1 VCKCQSAL
9 FGLVCIYRVHVPC
22 VVCVLKTFTEEVLT
36 HRTDLHNIT
45 TYAKKFSE
53 FAKVTVLSYLTCFD
67 IYLCFKFCWWIHKY
81 FVLFWQPVGCIT
93 RLMQLTFPGVAKEG
107 INCHAMKLS
116 VVHGIC
122 RMLPA
127 KRLWYK
133 YISASKF
140 EALLQWLTV
149 WSSLNPSWFFFTIC
163 FVSLNFVQSKST
175 FIINR
180 GT

>member
-127 KRLWYK
+127 KPTL
-133 YISASKF
+133 IQIHQCF
-140 EALLQWLTV
+140 EV
-149 WSSLNPSWFFFTIC
+149 WSSVTVTDCLEFLKPLVIFFHHLFC
-163 FVSLNFVQSKST
+163 
-175 FIINR
+175 
-180 GT
+180 